1 MNSRLDTIEHEVFD
15 QRNGRERVPVKKPR
29 YTNTKTKGNVT
40 AFKRKSKLHIFEF
53 NVEPAHC
60 LPMALLVTKWEWN

>member
-40 AFKRKSKLHIFEF
+40 AFKRKSK
-53 NVEPAHC
+53 
-60 LPMALLVTKWEWN
+60 